1 MVTRLVEKV
10 SEFPM
15 LRFVI
20 SALFI
25 IGLLAQAQAQVTV
38 VESRPTA
45 QAATV
50 SGPVTPDANQ
60 QADLFYRLQALQQ
73 EVLEL
78 RGLVEEQAY
87 ELNRL
92 KQQRHDDYMDLD
104 RRLASLSGGVSSA
117 AASSSSSS
125 SVVGASAGAGAG
137 ADEEA
142 AYKAAYGHLRQRD
155 LAGAAKGFTAYLD
168 LYPKGQYA
176 ANSQYWLGEIY
187 LAEGKLEQSKS
198 WFERVTKEF
207 PSDRKAP
214 DAKYKLGTVLFQLG
228 DKAKAKT
235 LLQAVAGSS
244 ADASRLAKDFL
255 AQNY

>member
-1 MVTRLVEKV
+1 
-10 SEFPM
+10 M
-15 LRFVI
+15 LRSVL
-20 SALFI
+20 SALFLT
-25 IGLLAQAQAQVTV
+25 GVVAYGQAQVTV

-50 SGPVTPDANQ
+50 SGPVAPDANQ

-104 RRLASLSGGVSSA
+104 RRVAALSGGAVSIST
-117 AASSSSSS
+117 ASSTTSPSSSTSNGS
-125 SVVGASAGAGAG
+125 SGASE
-137 ADEEA
+137 DA
-142 AYKAAYGHLRQRD
+142 AYKSAYAQLRQRD

-168 LYPKGQYA
+168 VYPKGQYA

-187 LAEGKLEQSKS
+187 LADGKLEQAKT
-198 WFERVTKEF
+198 WFERVIKDF

-214 DAKYKLGTVLFQLG
+214 DAKYKLGTVLYQLG

-235 LLQAVAGSS
+235 LLQAVASSS

>member
-1 MVTRLVEKV
+1 
-10 SEFPM
+10 M

-25 IGLLAQAQAQVTV
+25 SALVAQAQAQVTV

-45 QAATV
+45 QAATI
-50 SGPVTPDANQ
+50 SGSVAPDANQ

-78 RGLVEEQAY
+78 RGLVEEQSY

-104 RRLASLSGGVSSA
+104 RRLASLSGGVVAGQTRQQGGSSA
-117 AASSSSSS
+117 GSDTSEA
-125 SVVGASAGAGAG
+125 AGAG
-137 ADEEA
+137 EEA
-142 AYKAAYGHLRQRD
+142 AYKGAYGKLRQRD
-155 LAGAAKGFTAYLD
+155 LAGAAKGFTGYLD

-198 WFERVTKEF
+198 WFERVIKEF

-235 LLQAVAGSS
+235 LLQAVANSS
-244 ADASRLAKDFL
+244 ADAARLAKDFL

>member
-1 MVTRLVEKV
+1 
-10 SEFPM
+10 M
-15 LRFVI
+15 LRSLMTALI
-20 SALFI
+20 LSGLSAQVL
-25 IGLLAQAQAQVTV
+25 AQVTV

-45 QAATV
+45 QAATI

-73 EVLEL
+73 EILEL
-78 RGLVEEQAY
+78 RGLVEEQSF

-104 RRLASLSGGVSSA
+104 RRVAALSGGGGGGSFSSTP
-117 AASSSSSS
+117 
-125 SVVGASAGAGAG
+125 VVTADKGTKSGAG
-137 ADEEA
+137 EEA
-142 AYKAAYGHLRQRD
+142 AYKSAYGQLRQRD
-155 LAGAAKGFTAYLD
+155 LLGAAKGFLAYLD
-168 LYPKGQYA
+168 QYPKGQFA

-187 LAEGKLEQSKS
+187 LAESKLEQSKT
-198 WFERVTKEF
+198 WFERVLKDF

-235 LLQAVAGSS
+235 LLQAVANSN